1 MIQSLNTL
9 RALAAYIVVI
19 THYSKSTGL
28 FNGFVGRGSGQMGVM
43 LFFMISGFLMA
54 YLYLDDK
61 KTFAWQNV
69 KNYLISRASR
79 VLPLYLILVS
89 CSFILMQI
97 NDSVV
102 LYNIPD
108 TSSLL
113 SHLLLL
119 EGVSVFWTIPPEI
132 HFYVFFILLWLFYS
146 TNKSIMILVLIASFI
161 LVSYLGFPR
170 YSGNLGKLGYDFAF
184 LRSLPYFLTG
194 IVLGLLYRH
203 FQFSKDIQNGAYL
216 ITLII
221 LPLLFPDVFEFIFGY
236 RHGLWQDM
244 HVLLMMTIVFV
255 CFVFL
260 TPKNHWFVANPI
272 GDFLGKISYSVYLL
286 HMPVLKHFKEL
297 GKNNPELY
305 LFFFIACTIV
315 IAYFSYLLI
324 EKPFRNYLNNKY
336 KKHGCT
342 N

>member
-1 MIQSLNTL
+1 LIQSLNTL
-9 RALAAYIVVI
+9 RALAAFIVVI

-54 YLYLDDK
+54 YLYLEENK
-61 KTFAWQNV
+61 PFAWLNV

-79 VLPLYLILVS
+79 VLPLYLILVL
-89 CSFILMQI
+89 CSFISKQI

-119 EGVSVFWTIPPEI
+119 NGVSVFWTIPPEI
-132 HFYVFFILLWLFYS
+132 HFYIFFIILWLFYS
-146 TNKSIMILVLIASFI
+146 TKKVMMLLVLITSFI
-161 LVSYLGFPR
+161 FASYLGFPR
-170 YSGNLGKLGYDFAF
+170 YSGNLGALHYDFFF

-194 IVLGLLYRH
+194 VLLGLLYRR

-236 RHGLWQDM
+236 RHGLWQDI
-244 HVLLMMTIVFV
+244 HVLVMITIVFV

-260 TPKNHWFVANPI
+260 TPKNHWFVSNPI
-272 GDFLGKISYSVYLL
+272 GNFLGKISYSVYLL

-305 LFFFIACTIV
+305 LFFFIICTIL
-315 IAYFSYLLI
+315 IAYLSYLFI
-324 EKPFRNYLNNKY
+324 EKPSRDFLNKKY
-336 KKHGCT
+336 KKSK
-342 N
+342 NN